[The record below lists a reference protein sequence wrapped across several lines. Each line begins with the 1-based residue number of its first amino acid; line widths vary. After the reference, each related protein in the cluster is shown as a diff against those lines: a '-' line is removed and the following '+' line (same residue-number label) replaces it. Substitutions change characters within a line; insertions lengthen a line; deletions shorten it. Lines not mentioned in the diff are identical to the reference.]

1 MLSAYDAKCTARY
14 CCTCFIFLKM
24 SFLIRLILEMALAL
38 QSSGTGEMDLIFN
51 GPHLMS
57 GTWEALVQHLL
68 PTEAHFPDQDYI
80 FAFLLSA
87 RLYVQPHEL
96 LGRIFQEV
104 IDVSGSTENSPRS
117 SPQHV
122 RALVGGAGGGATTTT
137 AFGLTDLSEI
147 SETFKR

>member
-1 MLSAYDAKCTARY
+1 
-14 CCTCFIFLKM
+14 
-24 SFLIRLILEMALAL
+24 
-38 QSSGTGEMDLIFN
+38 
-51 GPHLMS
+51 MS

-68 PTEAHFPDQDYI
+68 PTEAHFPDHDYI

-117 SPQHV
+117 SPQQHV
-122 RALVGGAGGGATTTT
+122 RALVGASCGGGATTTT

-147 SETFKR
+147 SEVNKKDSQKDTCVLLELCMHHCHHSMHYTTHFTTLHTNKTKKITISP